1 MLTNPYL
8 LAFITTLF
16 IGLFCEL
23 TARLGKLWIY
33 RKSIYPVLN
42 ILLMFGIVMGA
53 LSLLIPR
60 TGLLPVFIIAIAIGY
75 AYEKINF
82 SHLHWWDFPG
92 DKFLFFS
99 GQEACARSVAILWG
113 ITPLLSNAIQSYVS

>member
-1 MLTNPYL
+1 MLNDPYL

-16 IGLFCEL
+16 VGLLCEL

-33 RKSIYPVLN
+33 RKPIYPVLN

-60 TGLLPVFIIAIAIGY
+60 TGSLPV
-75 AYEKINF
+75 NF

-113 ITPLLSNAIQSYVS
+113 ITPLLSNAIQSYLS